1 MKLEQRL
8 EMYQP
13 MQMQRVQERE
23 RVYTIVNLESLS
35 ASALYMGDN
44 GRHVESYGGNLS
56 WGQSFG
62 RSTDYIKQTEIGEL
76 HVHSPKG
83 FVTGVNLDGNPIS
96 NYEASM
102 IYLLP
107 GKIIKDTGKW

>member
-1 MKLEQRL
+1 MQLEQRL
-8 EMYQP
+8 EMYKP
-13 MQMQRVQERE
+13 VQRQQVYFVAGDLER
-23 RVYTIVNLESLS
+23 LS
-35 ASALYMGDN
+35 AGALYTGDSE
-44 GRHVESYGGNLS
+44 RHVESYGGNLS

-83 FVTGVNLDGNPIS
+83 FVTGANLDGNPIS

-102 IYLLP
+102 IDLLP
-107 GKIIKDTGKW
+107 GKVIKDTGKW